1 MRTRIGFAVVLLW
14 ATPAA
19 AAPRLDSVAIQV
31 LAGKGNDVVIS
42 ASIERPTLLDLACDA
57 VIETGDGG
65 RIAVSWS
72 IGDSRTKTAR
82 YEYKGPGTYRVK
94 VAGSGKDACVG
105 VKETTVRIGTPV
117 KAEAKSRA
125 PRCPSGWALVEESVQ
140 GARYTCR
147 PRAPAQALRCPEGT
161 GYFAERGEIGC
172 R

>member
-1 MRTRIGFAVVLLW
+1 VNGRIAFALPLLW
-14 ATPAA
+14 GAGAT
-19 AAPRLDSVAIQV
+19 AAPRLDSLAVQV
-31 LAGKGNDVVIS
+31 LAGNGNDVVIS
-42 ASIERPTLLDLACDA
+42 ASIERPTLLDLTCDA

-82 YEYKGPGTYRVK
+82 YEYARAGSYRVK

-105 VKETTVRIGTPV
+105 VKEASVTVGTAA
-117 KAEAKSRA
+117 KAQARTKA
-125 PRCPSGWALVEESVQ
+125 PRCPAGWILVEDSVK

-147 PRAPAQALRCPEGT
+147 ARPPAQPLRCAEGT
-161 GYFAERGEIGC
+161 GYFSERGEIGC